1 MNEPLSAPG
10 QEAVPLHQLLKEF
23 VAEALEHLDAAEA
36 ALVGAESTGL
46 RSEERGDTMR
56 AMHSIKGA
64 AAYLGLQAVQQLA
77 HAIEA
82 AIQRVGEGTTDT
94 DAHILALLL
103 ESTAE
108 LRRLVENPQTS
119 ADPPSSLVNALQAVA
134 VANAE
139 RGDRQPASGPPS
151 LERVFVDVASQ
162 QCQALQAAAQR
173 LARDAA
179 DDTGQEMARRAISS
193 LASAAEYAGRD
204 DVMGLVAG
212 HSRQA
217 GTMDAESIR
226 YLAQAVERLL
236 KIHETAGSPAARE
249 TANGEG
255 GTESG
260 QARSQ
265 ADRIWESRT
274 LRIDQSRVDLLIDQV
289 AELVTIRNQL
299 QHFLGSLEGES
310 CPPGVYKRGK
320 ALAFALTRA
329 VDGLHAVAMELRLV
343 RLETVFR
350 RLPRIARDIATR
362 TGKLVRL
369 QTEGGETEL
378 DKGIAEAIADPLMHL
393 VRNAIDHG
401 IEPPS
406 ERESAGKGREGT
418 VLISARRET
427 NQVVV
432 TISDDGRGID
442 PDRIR
447 AIAVARGLLD
457 REAAQALPVDTVY
470 DLLFQP
476 GFSTL
481 ATPTEVSGRGFGLDI
496 VRANVCRLG
505 GTVSVSSRSGAGTI
519 FEMHLPVRV
528 AATDV
533 VLVKASGDTFALPL
547 DAISE
552 TLSVSSHQ
560 LRQVAGLP
568 VLSNRGRL
576 VPLLSLAE
584 AIGASSQYSNS
595 ATLDGSDVV
604 SGDVHGERSPARR
617 DWGYPEASRRLL
629 NTSLQVV
636 LVNHGACDLGL
647 IVDEI
652 GQHQQVVVKS
662 LDNYLSTD
670 GINGAAVLADGR
682 VVLVLD
688 PSTMFLARASG
699 AKSGA
704 PQPAA
709 R

>member
-1 MNEPLSAPG
+1 MNEPLPAPR
-10 QEAVPLHQLLKEF
+10 QEAGPLHQLLKEF
-23 VAEALEHLDAAEA
+23 VAEALEHLDTAET
-36 ALVGAESTGL
+36 ALVAAESTGL
-46 RSEERGDTMR
+46 RSEERGDAMR

-64 AAYLGLQAVQQLA
+64 AGYLGLQAIQQLA

-82 AIQRVGEGTTDT
+82 AIQHVGRGTTDT

-119 ADPPSSLVNALQAVA
+119 ADPPSSLLDALQAVA
-134 VANAE
+134 AANAE
-139 RGDRQPASGPPS
+139 RSDRQPASGPPS
-151 LERVFVDVASQ
+151 LDRIFVQVASQ

-173 LARDAA
+173 LAHDAA
-179 DDTGQEMARRAISS
+179 DGTGLEMAQRAISS

-204 DVMGLVAG
+204 DVTGLLAG
-212 HSRQA
+212 HSHQA
-217 GTMDAESIR
+217 GMMDAESIR
-226 YLAQAVERLL
+226 CLAQAVERLL
-236 KIHETAGSPAARE
+236 EIHEAPRSPAAE
-249 TANGEG
+249 TASGEG
-255 GTESG
+255 GTEAG

-310 CPPGVYKRGK
+310 CPSRMSKRGK

-350 RLPRIARDIATR
+350 RLPRVARDVATR

-369 QTEGGETEL
+369 QAEGGETEI

-406 ERESAGKGREGT
+406 EREAAGKGREGI

-442 PDRIR
+442 PDGVR
-447 AIAVARGLLD
+447 AVAVARGLLD
-457 REAAQALPVDTVY
+457 REGAQALPVEAVY

-481 ATPTEVSGRGFGLDI
+481 ATATEVSGRGFGLDI

-505 GTVSVSSRSGAGTI
+505 GTVSVSSRSGAGTVV
-519 FEMHLPVRV
+519 EMHLPVRL

-533 VLVKASGDTFALPL
+533 VLVKAGGDTFALPL

-552 TLSVSSHQ
+552 TLSVPSHE

-568 VLSNRGRL
+568 ALVNRGRL

-584 AIGASSQYSNS
+584 AVGASPQRSNS
-595 ATLDGSDVV
+595 AALDSSQTVARDVDK
-604 SGDVHGERSPARR
+604 GRSPARR
-617 DWGYPEASRRLL
+617 DLGCPQASQRLL
-629 NTSLQVV
+629 DTSLEVV
-636 LVNHGACDLGL
+636 LVNHGTRDLGL

-688 PSTMFLARASG
+688 PSAMFLTLASW
-699 AKSGA
+699 AKSGG